1 MIIIKDLRGEIINLK
16 EIIMIKLQDNNT
28 TLANKVVKL
37 KDKIKNLEIQT
48 NNSDQY
54 KHRTNVEVSHIL
66 EVVNGEN
73 PKNAIV
79 KITCRI
85 QVRHLNE

>member
-48 NNSDQY
+48 NNLDQY
-54 KHRTNVEVSHIL
+54 KHRTNVEVSRIF

-85 QVRHLNE
+85 QVSRLNE